1 MGSITMTTVLGSLI
15 LILTLGSGLWGHVI
29 EPRVDPAKYDP
40 EEECKLPE
48 AVVSL
53 CQNLSYNNI
62 WIPEV
67 RRKKLKRD
75 VGFQNDGSPLKRSFS
90 YTSLPL
96 PARIKFLLKLKNNF
110 CMKQEHQR
118 ELCVDRIKKKMRGN
132 F

>member
-1 MGSITMTTVLGSLI
+1 MGSLTMTTVLGSLI

-29 EPRVDPAKYDP
+29 EPRIDPAEYDP

-53 CQNLSYNNI
+53 CHPLSYNNK

-67 RRKKLKRD
+67 RKERLKRD
-75 VGFQNDGSPLKRSFS
+75 VEIPKDGPHLKRSFS
-90 YTSLPL
+90 HTSLPL
-96 PARIKFLLKLKNNF
+96 PARIQFLLKLKNNF
-110 CMKQEHQR
+110 CIKQEHQR